1 MSTLAQRAHRR
12 YVGLPVKPE
21 VARCPNVRLSGQL
34 VSRTVGGR
42 RMNYP
47 NVRQGRGTRRSG
59 DPHLGQRRSQAGRGV
74 TGGCDAT
81 HEPTPRRALC
91 LEHQRLGLCDGDFL
105 SPTCKFDAGRAL
117 GGSRYG
123 VRATL
128 HPAVDTHRIASP
140 WPVPL
145 AALDASPCATQWITH
160 SIGLPRATQQR
171 IAVHDP
177 AVDRRAR
184 RSSSGSLC
192 AAQQSSGS
200 LCTTQQQITV
210 HGAAADRRARC
221 SSSTWSKA
229 WTRRIPSRVRY
240 GVPGLT

>member
-1 MSTLAQRAHRR
+1 VSTLAQRAHRR

-184 RSSSGSLC
+184 PSSGSLR
-192 AAQQSSGS
+192 A
-200 LCTTQQQITV
+200 TQQQWIAVRGAAEQWIAV
-210 HGAAADRRARC
+210 HNAAADHRA
-221 SSSTWSKA
+221 
-229 WTRRIPSRVRY
+229 
-240 GVPGLT
+240 